1 MKISKLHV
9 ILSFKIL
16 LSVKN
21 IILVKHII
29 FVSLPAL
36 ITVLLQDEGP
46 CPCPCPVL
54 ILVLQEQGLLV
65 FGVVRYLGVAGPSL
79 SSSLDSSAVE
89 RGHLER

>member
-1 MKISKLHV
+1 MKH
-9 ILSFKIL
+9 
-16 LSVKN
+16 
-21 IILVKHII
+21 I

-36 ITVLLQDEGP
+36 ITVLLQDEGPCP

-89 RGHLER
+89 RGHLES